1 MSETLEN
8 AVDVPEMAFESEDG
22 RKRRSERSREQ
33 IIEAMFELVR
43 QGELDPGAARI
54 AEVANVSLRT
64 VFRHFE
70 EVDGLYQEMNRRVKA
85 EVMPIVEAP
94 FNATNWQDTVRE
106 LVDRRSEV
114 FERIM
119 PFRVCGSVRRFRSP
133 FLMQGHQE
141 FVSMERAIL
150 DSVLP
155 EEIRSDTVLEAAF
168 DSVLGF
174 ETWRRM
180 RQDRGLSVAESRE
193 TIRHLIEALLKT
205 V

>member
-1 MSETLEN
+1 M
-8 AVDVPEMAFESEDG
+8 PEALDNIADTADAAFEIEDG

-33 IIEAMFELVR
+33 IVEAMFDLVR
-43 QGELDPGAARI
+43 DGELDPGAARI

-70 EVDGLYQEMNRRVKA
+70 EMDGLYQEMNRRVKA

-94 FNATNWQDTVRE
+94 FNAIEWRDIVRE

-119 PFRVCGSVRRFRSP
+119 PYRVCGSIRRFRSS
-133 FLMQGHQE
+133 FLMQGHQD
-141 FVSMERAIL
+141 FVAMERSIL
-150 DSVLP
+150 DNVLP
-155 EEIRSDTVLEAAF
+155 EDVRANTVFEAAF
-168 DSVLGF
+168 DAALGF
-174 ETWRRM
+174 DTWRRL
-180 RQDRGLSVAESRE
+180 RQDRGLSFEDARE
-193 TIRHLIEALLKT
+193 TVRHLVEALLKS